1 MKNLIYLIILIFIFD
16 EINNQKNQKIIIK
29 EQWVE
34 YLIELAN
41 RETKYINIYPYNLL
55 YFDGEI
61 WYADCVNLHKA
72 LFNGRNIYDFTPDI
86 YQEDLD
92 NTGDIDANDMINL
105 CTDISKDFTKL
116 KLDEPRII
124 YVHGH
129 IGAYLGKIIST
140 PNGLC
145 NVVETTN
152 SFGEEKIAFSWV
164 DSDGKRRNFKNG
176 IIEGKWT
183 KHGLP
188 SLWVEY

>member
-1 MKNLIYLIILIFIFD
+1 MKYLINIFLLYFTFKK
-16 EINNQKNQKIIIK
+16 INNQKNQKIITK

-34 YLIELAN
+34 YLITLAN
-41 RETKYINIYPYNLL
+41 RESKYINTPPFNLL

-72 LFNGRNIYDFTPDI
+72 LFNGRNIYDYTPDI

-92 NTGDIDANDMINL
+92 NTGDIDANEMINL
-105 CTDISKDFTKL
+105 CTDISTDFKKL
-116 KLDEPRII
+116 KLDEPRIL

-145 NVVETTN
+145 NVIETTT
-152 SFGEEKIAFSWV
+152 SFGEKIAFSWV
-164 DSDGKRRNFKNG
+164 DSNGKRRNVKNG
-176 IIEGKWT
+176 KIEGKWT

>member
-1 MKNLIYLIILIFIFD
+1 MKNIFFLLLFVSLQNII
-16 EINNQKNQKIIIK
+16 INQRNQKIITK
-29 EQWVE
+29 EQWVQ
-34 YLIELAN
+34 YLIDLAK
-41 RETKYINIYPYNLL
+41 RETKYFNTPPYNLL

-72 LFNGRNIYDFTPDI
+72 LFNGRNIYDYTPDI

-92 NTGDIDANDMINL
+92 NTGDIDANEMINL
-105 CTDISKDFTKL
+105 CTEISSDFKKL
-116 KLDEPRII
+116 KQNEPRIL

-140 PNGLC
+140 PEGLC

-152 SFGEEKIAFSWV
+152 SFGEKIAFSWV
-164 DSDGKRRNFKNG
+164 DPDGKRRNVKNG
-176 IIEGKWT
+176 FIEGKWI

-188 SLWVEY
+188 SLWVSY

>member
-41 RETKYINIYPYNLL
+41 RETKYINIYPYNLW

-61 WYADCVNLHKA
+61 WYADCVNLHQA

-116 KLDEPRII
+116 KLGEPRII

>member
-1 MKNLIYLIILIFIFD
+1 MKYFIFIFLLISLQK
-16 EINNQKNQKIIIK
+16 EIKNQKNKKIISK
-29 EQWVE
+29 EQWVQ
-34 YLIELAN
+34 YLIDLAK
-41 RETKYINIYPYNLL
+41 RETKYINIPPFNLL

-105 CTDISKDFTKL
+105 CTDVSTNFKEL
-116 KLDEPRII
+116 KLGEPRIL

-140 PNGLC
+140 QKGLF
-145 NVVETTN
+145 NVVETTT
-152 SFGEEKIAFSWV
+152 SFGDKIAFSWV
-164 DSDGKRRNFKNG
+164 DSDGKRRNTKNG
-176 IIEGKWT
+176 FIEGKWT